1 MYIENQEP
9 NSGFI
14 GVLSRKVPPQL
25 PELCPTGLLRHR
37 HTEEVG
43 GGVAA
48 GLPTGVGMFTLT
60 ADLPHAVREE
70 HTQWPLKIMRPAQFL
85 K

>member
-14 GVLSRKVPPQL
+14 RVLSRKVPPQL
-25 PELCPTGLLRHR
+25 PELCPAGLLRHR
-37 HTEEVG
+37 HTEE
-43 GGVAA
+43 GGVSSRLAH
-48 GLPTGVGMFTLT
+48 LRWHVYSVT
-60 ADLPHAVREE
+60 ADLPHAVFEE
-70 HTQWPLKIMRPAQFL
+70 HTQWPLKIMRPAGFL